1 MTHIEEEKIMEI
13 VTNMDAEQKQ
23 VAIRCI
29 PIEIIFNELEQRE
42 RQRIELL
49 EKLDNLNDFVGQV
62 RR

>member
-13 VTNMDAEQKQ
+13 VTNMDDEQKQ
-23 VAIRCI
+23 VAIRCF

-49 EKLDNLNDFVGQV
+49 ERLDNLNDFVGQV